1 MYLKTLEQGDTY
13 SMEIFDADN
22 NALMMVYLHTDMVKD
37 KKIVQ
42 QWFDLLADLV

>member
-1 MYLKTLEQGDTY
+1 VYLKTLEQGDTY
-13 SMEIFDADN
+13 SMEIVDTDN
-22 NALMMVYLHTDMVKD
+22 NALMMIYLHTDVVKD